1 MRIPIIWRRKATSG
15 NADDPMTWFP
25 SESGRPTP
33 KRASDPGARTIRVP
47 SGGDLQKALDEASA
61 GDWIELEP
69 PATYRGST
77 PLATSVPALPVT
89 IPAPLAKVAE
99 APLVPALPRTP
110 LVPALPRTPLGLDTV
125 IARRTPVFWYEAVAI
140 VTGVIVASMTDA
152 DTEPQVPDLEG
163 IFIDADG
170 NITIRPGRRSAE
182 GSAARL
188 ARTLHSLIS
197 TDGTPA
203 ALRLLISKWIASQGS
218 VPALATELAYFSRP
232 DPTSLIRAVY
242 ERCIAIPAVAVAP
255 PSAPPPPAKPD
266 TPKPQPRRSR
276 RHLVATGLALST
288 AAAAAVAW
296 VAAGSPSWAESR
308 GLFNSSLSSLS
319 ALLPAEEGAEQP
331 TGTDAN
337 QPSATGGRP
346 AAPPA
351 RRAAVPAA
359 ENTVRQPLPAR
370 SATLR
375 RETSGT
381 RTQTPVAPTPFVGM
395 DPLLGLGL
403 RLSTSR
409 ELATALSSVVEVDHA
424 RVYSVDDQDIQPPSM
439 LYPQLPP
446 PLYAAG
452 RGAINT
458 MEVVVSETGSVERV
472 RLISSPQRMTDM
484 MLLSGAK
491 TWKFAPASFN
501 GEPVRY
507 KMVVNW
513 AATP

>member
-1 MRIPIIWRRKATSG
+1 MRIPFIWRRKAASG
-15 NADDPMTWFP
+15 DADDPMTWFP

-47 SGGDLQKALDEASA
+47 TGGDLQKALDEASA

-77 PLATSVPALPVT
+77 PVATSVPALPGT
-89 IPAPLAKVAE
+89 IPAPLAIVAE
-99 APLVPALPRTP
+99 AP

-170 NITIRPGRRSAE
+170 NITIRPGRGSAE

-197 TDGTPA
+197 ADGTPA

-242 ERCIAIPAVAVAP
+242 ERCIAIPAVGVAP

-266 TPKPQPRRSR
+266 TPKPQPQPHRSR
-276 RHLVATGLALST
+276 RHLVAAGLALST

-319 ALLPAEEGAEQP
+319 ALLPAEEGAEP

-346 AAPPA
+346 AAPPT

-375 RETSGT
+375 RETSSP
-381 RTQTPVAPTPFVGM
+381 RTQTPAPPAFVGM

-409 ELATALSSVVEVDHA
+409 EIATALAPLVEVDHA
-424 RVYSVDDQDIQPPSM
+424 RVYSIDDQDIEPPSM